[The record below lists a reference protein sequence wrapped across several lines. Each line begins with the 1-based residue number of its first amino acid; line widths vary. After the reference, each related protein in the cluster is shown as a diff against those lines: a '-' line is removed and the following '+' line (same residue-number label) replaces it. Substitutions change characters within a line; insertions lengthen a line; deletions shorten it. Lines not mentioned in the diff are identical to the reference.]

1 MDTVAQLRAF
11 PHSKKLRKSGRQR
24 ASFLNRSSRVEEVAF
39 CPPCS
44 LGSSN
49 KCTLVPALCRG
60 LVLSLMYKEGSSFQ
74 KFCLPTRKQLW
85 VELMLA
91 TECCRT
97 LCSTE
102 QIEHHLR
109 FELRCK
115 SSSLYHSNPLSWA
128 YYTSWLSL
136 RQVSNPWGAL
146 QRQQYKLDL
155 VSTFALSQL
164 RTRADLRLTDL
175 TLPTS
180 HCETV

>member
-24 ASFLNRSSRVEEVAF
+24 ASFLHRSSRVEEVAF

-91 TECCRT
+91 TECCRP

-109 FELRCK
+109 FNSAVNRRRCIIVTPFLGLIILPGFHFARCPIPGGHY
-115 SSSLYHSNPLSWA
+115 STRLARLNGETLTA
-128 YYTSWLSL
+128 FNTFFD
-136 RQVSNPWGAL
+136 
-146 QRQQYKLDL
+146 LDKNY
-155 VSTFALSQL
+155 VM
-164 RTRADLRLTDL
+164 
-175 TLPTS
+175 
-180 HCETV
+180 

>member
-146 QRQQYKLDL
+146 QSSDESRWASSRSISRQPL
-155 VSTFALSQL
+155 VVTKTLLGVRSCK
-164 RTRADLRLTDL
+164 TR
-175 TLPTS
+175 PS
-180 HCETV
+180 I